1 MPEIAVQASFNGG
14 EWSPNLYARV
24 DIQKYRSAAALLENF
39 FVDYRGGASTR
50 TGTAYV
56 IQAYDSANPVRVI
69 NFQASFNVG
78 YAVEIGN
85 GYMRFIYHGAPVLET
100 GFNITAATQA
110 NPCVVTVPGNDFV
123 PGDWI
128 YISGVVGMTQLNN
141 RYFEVVSVIGDDVT
155 IAYLNGTDIN
165 STAYTAYG
173 SAGTAARIY
182 TIPSPYTSAD
192 DLRLIK
198 FAQSTNQMVLCHP
211 NHPVYVLTL
220 ISANNWTLLL
230 ASFGA
235 TIAAPAAPTMTTTL
249 AGGSVYYSYKVTAI
263 DPQGQESSASPEGVL
278 SAIQDIRTT
287 AGSNKLALATVP
299 GAVAYNIYEA
309 VVAYGAAVPA
319 NVQYGFIGT
328 TQGTDFVDSNIA
340 QDFTATP
347 PISRNPFGGGGVA
360 SVAVTAPG
368 AYTSVPSVT
377 FTGTSTTT
385 AIAAA
390 QLAVQGTPAIVAAG
404 ANYIV
409 GDVVQVNPLSVGLT
423 VLVTSVGG
431 GGSVT
436 GISVVSPGLVTS
448 GATPA
453 NSLTTVPTFRGGS
466 GLTLDAI
473 WGISAI
479 VVTLSGAGYT
489 IAPTVGFSSGAA
501 TATAT
506 LSSAAVV
513 PTVPGFVQ
521 QRLTLAAPSTSPATF
536 YMSKPGFYFNYDVS
550 SPITAGDAVTG
561 TLVSG
566 VLNTI
571 KSVVGSA
578 AGMLIFTD
586 QAVWLVNGGSSGSAI
601 TPISAVANPQ
611 SYIGASDVPPLIINY
626 DVVFVQSKGS
636 AIRSLSY
643 NVYYNIFTGNDV
655 SVMSSH
661 LFFEH
666 TILEW
671 CWAEQPFYSAQAVRD
686 DGVLLCMTYMK
697 DQEMVGWSHYD
708 TSGTYESI
716 CAVTEELASGVS
728 VDAVYTVVERT
739 VGGSPVQF
747 IERFAQR
754 TFANGYISAWC
765 VDCGLQYSG
774 APATTFTGAEHLA
787 GLTVT
792 GLADGIVIA
801 PFVMPATG
809 FFTLA
814 APASTVT
821 IGLAYTC
828 KLQTLPLDVGEPSVQ
843 GDVKKITQVDIRV
856 ADTLGLSIG
865 SSFTTLTAMKDLVL
879 GAVSSQLTGMPS
891 QIVTGLVTG
900 DAVTILDP
908 TYTVLGQFCLQQ
920 SQPYPATVLG
930 VFPVFAMESR
940 NER

>member
-50 TGTAYV
+50 PGSAYV

-78 YAVEIGN
+78 YAIEIGN

-100 GFNITAATQA
+100 GFAITAATKA
-110 NPCVVTVPGNDFV
+110 NPCVITVPGHNFV
-123 PGDWI
+123 PGNWI
-128 YISGVVGMTQLNN
+128 YVSAVVGMTQLNN
-141 RYFEVVSVIGDDVT
+141 RYFKVLAVAGNDITLG
-155 IAYLNGTDIN
+155 YLNGSNID
-165 STAYTAYG
+165 STAYTTYS

-182 TIPSPYTSAD
+182 TISSPYTSAD
-192 DLRLIK
+192 NLRLIK
-198 FAQSTNQMVLCHP
+198 FAQSTDQMILCHP
-211 NHPVYVLTL
+211 KHPVYVLTL
-220 ISANNWTLLL
+220 ISANNWSLIPAT
-230 ASFGA
+230 FGS
-235 TIAAPAAPTMTTTL
+235 TIAAPAAPTVTTTL
-249 AGGSVYYSYKVTAI
+249 AAGSVYYAYGVTSI
-263 DPQGQESSASPEGVL
+263 DPSGQESSMSTPGTLAS
-278 SAIQDIRTT
+278 IQDIRSV
-287 AGSNKLALATVP
+287 AGSNKLTWAAVP
-299 GAVAYNIYEA
+299 TAVGYNVYEA

-319 NVQYGFIGT
+319 NVQFGFIGT
-328 TQGTDFVDSNIA
+328 TQGVDFVDSNIA
-340 QDFTATP
+340 QDFTTTP
-347 PISRNPFGGGGVA
+347 PIARNPFVGYGVA
-360 SVAVTAPG
+360 SVTVTAPG
-368 AYTSVPSVT
+368 AYTSVPTVT
-377 FTGTSTTT
+377 FSGSSVIPAFAT
-385 AIAAA
+385 A
-390 QLAVQGTPAIVAAG
+390 QLGVVSSAFFSQGALYAVNDTITYSNGFVIRVTTVGFGG
-404 ANYIV
+404 A
-409 GDVVQVNPLSVGLT
+409 
-423 VLVTSVGG
+423 
-431 GGSVT
+431 VT
-436 GISVVSPGLVTS
+436 GYTVVNQGSIAS
-448 GATPA
+448 GSTPA
-453 NSLTTVPTFRGGS
+453 NPLIQISTSGGGNGNCKIDATWGVIAVNVQVAGS
-466 GLTLDAI
+466 GY
-473 WGISAI
+473 
-479 VVTLSGAGYT
+479 LSV
-489 IAPTVGFSSGAA
+489 PTVGFSSGAA
-501 TATAT
+501 TATAV
-506 LSSAAVV
+506 LSSANVIY

-521 QRLTLAAPSTSPATF
+521 QRLTLAGPSTSPATF

-671 CWAEQPFYSAQAVRD
+671 CWAEQPFYTAQAVRN
-686 DGVLLCMTYMK
+686 DGVLLTMTYMK
-697 DQEMVGWSHYD
+697 DQEMVGWSHYH
-708 TSGTYESI
+708 TNGTYESI
-716 CAVTEELASGVS
+716 CAVTEELSSGVS
-728 VDAVYTVVERT
+728 VDAVYTVVERI
-739 VGGSPVQF
+739 VGGGSVQF

-754 TFANGYISAWC
+754 SFPNGYVSAWC
-765 VDCGLQYSG
+765 VDCGLQYTG

-792 GLADGIVIA
+792 GLADGIVIP
-801 PFVMPATG
+801 PFVMPTTG

-843 GDVKKITQVDIRV
+843 GDVKKIAQVDIRV

-908 TYTVLGQFCLQQ
+908 TYTVLGQFCIQQ